1 MFKDMYTGYMIHGLL
16 LNIQQAVFQLYAG
29 REHVLQY
36 IKTDRGK
43 TVYLP
48 PPVERGY
55 KNYTEMREEWNNR
68 QHGF

>member
-1 MFKDMYTGYMIHGLL
+1 MYTGYMIHGLL

-48 PPVERGY
+48 LRWSGGI
-55 KNYTEMREEWNNR
+55 KTI
-68 QHGF
+68 QK